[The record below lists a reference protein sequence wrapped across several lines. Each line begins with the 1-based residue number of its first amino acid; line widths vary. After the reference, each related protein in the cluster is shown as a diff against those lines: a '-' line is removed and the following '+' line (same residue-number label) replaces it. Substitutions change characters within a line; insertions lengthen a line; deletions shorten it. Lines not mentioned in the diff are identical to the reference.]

1 MFSHVVFIPALVVTL
16 ITLPLL
22 NVAAKKFGLVDQPN
36 ERKMHSNATPL
47 TGGLAIA
54 FGLIALAIVSPVTL
68 VHFQWILFGSF
79 ILLITGFADDL
90 KDLPVNLRLCL
101 QLAAA
106 TIVIFGGDLRITN
119 LGDLLFFGDI
129 DLGVMSIP
137 LTYFAL
143 LTGINAV
150 NLVDGL
156 DGLAGTLTLV
166 PLLLL
171 ALLTAHHGLP
181 NEFYFITTIAGS
193 IFGFLC
199 FNFRFPWIKR
209 AKAFLGDAGSTT
221 LGFILACLFIKLSQ
235 NSTTSI
241 LHPVSI
247 LWLFAIPLIDTAT
260 VIVLR
265 KMRGDSA
272 FKASKDHLHHVL
284 IQRGLNVRQVVGF
297 IGISAAAFGGIAL
310 LASEMGV
317 VDGVLFLT
325 FMAFLIYHFVCVRA
339 IARLQVQPIKPY
351 DFGLRLIE
359 KKLNKIEQ
367 INNEFQQFEI
377 SKKRN
382 DAA

>member
-1 MFSHVVFIPALVVTL
+1 MPSHIVFIPALILTL

-22 NVAAKKFGLVDQPN
+22 NVAAQKIGLVDQPS
-36 ERKMHSNATPL
+36 ERKMHSSATPL

-54 FGLIALAIVSPVTL
+54 FGLIALAIVSPLTL
-68 VHFQWILFGSF
+68 VHFQWILLGSF

-90 KDLPVNLRLCL
+90 KDLPVSLRLCL
-101 QLAAA
+101 QMAAA
-106 TIVIFGGDLRITN
+106 TVVIFGGDLRITQ
-119 LGDLLFFGDI
+119 LGDLLFLGDI
-129 DLGVMSIP
+129 DVGVMSIP

-171 ALLTAHHGLP
+171 AMLTAHQGLSH
-181 NEFYFITTIAGS
+181 EFYFITTLAGS
-193 IFGFLC
+193 ILGFLC

-209 AKAFLGDAGSTT
+209 AKAFLGDAGSTV
-221 LGFILACLFIKLSQ
+221 LGFILACLFIQFSQ
-235 NSTTSI
+235 NSATSI
-241 LHPVSI
+241 LHPVSM
-247 LWLFAIPLIDTAT
+247 LWLFAIPLVDTAT

-284 IQRGLNVRQVVGF
+284 IQCGLSVRQVVGVM
-297 IGISAAAFGGIAL
+297 GISAAAFGGVAL

-317 VDGVLFLT
+317 ADGVLFLA
-325 FMAFLIYHFVCVRA
+325 FVAFLTYHFRSVRA
-339 IARLQVQPIKPY
+339 IAQLPAQPIQSY
-351 DFGLRLIE
+351 HFGLRLIE
-359 KKLNKIEQ
+359 KNLNKFDQ
-367 INNEFQQFEI
+367 LNNQFDQV
-377 SKKRN
+377 KQADKHR
-382 DAA
+382 DVA

>member
-1 MFSHVVFIPALVVTL
+1 MFSYVVFLPALVVTL

-22 NVAAKKFGLVDQPN
+22 NLAAKKFGLVDLPN

-54 FGLIALAIVSPVTL
+54 FGLIALAIVSPITL
-68 VHFQWILFGSF
+68 VHFQWILFGSL
-79 ILLITGFADDL
+79 ILLITGFFDDL

-106 TIVIFGGDLRITN
+106 TLVIFGGDLRITN

-129 DLGVMSIP
+129 EVGVLSIP

-143 LTGINAV
+143 LAGINAV

-156 DGLAGTLTLV
+156 DGLAGTLTLI

-171 ALLTAHHGLP
+171 ALLTVHHGLTY
-181 NEFYFITTIAGS
+181 EFYFITTIAGS
-193 IFGFLC
+193 TVGFLC

-221 LGFILACLFIKLSQ
+221 LGFVLACLFIQLSQ
-235 NSTTSI
+235 NETAI
-241 LHPVSI
+241 LHPVNI

-260 VIVLR
+260 VIMLR

-272 FKASKDHLHHVL
+272 FKASQDHLHHVL
-284 IQRGLNVRQVVGF
+284 IQRGLSVRQAVGF
-297 IGISAAAFGGIAL
+297 IGVSACAFGGTAL
-310 LASEMGV
+310 LASEMGLD
-317 VDGVLFLT
+317 DGVLFL
-325 FMAFLIYHFVCVRA
+325 AFLAFLTYHFICVRV
-339 IARLQVQPIKPY
+339 IARLPAQPIKSY
-351 DFGLRLIE
+351 DFGLRIIE
-359 KKLNKIEQ
+359 KRLNQ
-367 INNEFQQFEI
+367 LQQLNTEFQQFEI
-377 SKKRN
+377 NKKRN